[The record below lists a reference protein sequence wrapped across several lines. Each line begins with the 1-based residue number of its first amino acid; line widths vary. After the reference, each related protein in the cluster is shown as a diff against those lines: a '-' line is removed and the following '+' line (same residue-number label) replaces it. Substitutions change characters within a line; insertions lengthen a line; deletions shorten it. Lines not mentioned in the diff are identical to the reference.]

1 MLALHDVLVTYPGFS
16 CRYTLEV
23 ASGALCALVGPSG
36 GGKTTLLSAIA
47 GFEPV
52 SGGTMT
58 LDGVDLLPLPPA
70 RRPVSMLFQ
79 DWNLFPHL
87 DAAANVGLGLR
98 PDLRLTAADR
108 AAVEAVLARV
118 GLAGMADRRPADLS
132 GGERQRVALARAL
145 VMRRPLLLL
154 DEAFAALDPG
164 LRRDMIALV
173 DALRRE
179 HGLTVLMSIHTPGD
193 VAAIADT
200 MAFVAEGRIQAFG
213 PPAAILASRDPL
225 VARFLGGSDAAGSPR
240 EPPVSGP

>member
-1 MLALHDVLVTYPGFS
+1 MLALHDVLVSYPGFS

-23 ASGALCALVGPSG
+23 PRGALCALVGPSG

-52 SGGTMT
+52 TGGTMT
-58 LDGVDLLPLPPA
+58 LDGHDLLPLPPA

-87 DAAANVGLGLR
+87 DAAANVGLGIR
-98 PDLRLTAADR
+98 PDLRLSAAER
-108 AAVEAVLARV
+108 AAVAAVLERV
-118 GLAGMADRRPADLS
+118 GLAGMSARQPADLS

-145 VMRRPLLLL
+145 VMRRPVMLL

-179 HGLTVLMSIHTPGD
+179 HGLTVLMSIHTPED
-193 VAAIADT
+193 VAARADLV
-200 MAFVAEGRIQAFG
+200 AFVAEGRIRAAG
-213 PPAAILASRDPL
+213 PPRTILGSDDPV
-225 VARFLGGSDAAGSPR
+225 VARFLVGTGPTV
-240 EPPVSGP
+240 PPSGP

>member
-52 SGGTMT
+52 SGGAMTM
-58 LDGVDLLPLPPA
+58 DGIDLLPLPPA

-98 PDLRLTAADR
+98 PDLRLAAADR
-108 AAVEAVLARV
+108 AAIEAVLARV

-179 HGLTVLMSIHTPGD
+179 HGLTVLMSIHTPDD

-200 MAFVAEGRIQAFG
+200 MAFVAEGRIHAFG
-213 PPAAILASRDPL
+213 SPAAILASRDPL
-225 VARFLGGSDAAGSPR
+225 VTRFLGGSLR
-240 EPPVSGP
+240 EPPVNGP